1 MAIREHYRTYPYRPP
16 RREKEEIVG
25 QESHFWRFFHRY
37 VVPHKWVLLLCLF
50 LICVNSCSTYL
61 MSFYGRLVVDTIL
74 VVRTSEPPTEQTGP
88 ERSVHRRESKSGRLP
103 TRSQQDELD
112 SGLFFTDRPTES
124 GRRLFVIALFYMGTQ
139 IILNYLAR
147 LATRSQIIVAQG
159 ITGNLRED
167 MHRKVLEL
175 DLSYHQAHS
184 PGRLLSRILSDV
196 AVLQDQMVHTMTSL
210 VRCIALIAVGVT
222 ILLLTNWR
230 MGLIVFGLLPLY
242 IFVANRA
249 RPKIQHLT
257 RELRH
262 TNSCLW
268 GLTSQKLE
276 SIKAIQAYGREHA
289 EQLNYRRLISTYL
302 RDALTQQRVSATM
315 GRTMGLITAAGQ
327 IGTFLLGAHWVLDG
341 KMSLGEM
348 LFVRNT
354 ALTLFGPVVELSS
367 LNILFSNL
375 QVVLQR
381 VVDVLDQPVQIAD
394 APDAVD
400 FPLPVAKGIEMQHV
414 SFTYPSHAEEG
425 TATEEEPVLRD
436 VTLSVPAGTWLC
448 VMGASGSGKT
458 TLINLLARL
467 YEPTSGTI
475 TFDGVDLRKL
485 RMADLRRHVGLVPQ
499 EAQIFSGS
507 VRDNI
512 CYGVPDAGPEQI
524 MDAAKAA
531 ELHEFIL
538 TMKVQYETLIG
549 QRGLSLSGG
558 QRQRLSLARALI
570 TNPEILIL
578 DDCTSALDANTEGRI
593 QDTLARILKGKTAI
607 IVSQRVSMAKRCH
620 RICVL
625 ENGVISEYGSH
636 NKLVQASGFY
646 ARLHAQQ
653 TE

>member
-1 MAIREHYRTYPYRPP
+1 MALREHHRIYPHRPP
-16 RREKEEIVG
+16 RREKEERVG
-25 QESHFWRFFHRY
+25 QESHFWRFFRRY
-37 VVPHKWVLLLCLF
+37 VVPHKWVLILCFF
-50 LICVNSCSTYL
+50 LISINSCSTYL

-74 VVRTSEPPTEQTGP
+74 VVRTTETTDQLDHTP
-88 ERSVHRRESKSGRLP
+88 RSIHQRERNAGRLP
-103 TRSQQDELD
+103 TE
-112 SGLFFTDRPTES
+112 GM
-124 GRRLFVIALFYMGTQ
+124 GRRMDMGISFSNRPPEAGRKLLVLALFYFATQ
-139 IILNYLAR
+139 ITLNYLAR
-147 LATRSQIIVAQG
+147 LATRSQIVVAQG

-175 DLSYHQAHS
+175 DLAYHQAHS

-196 AVLQDQMVHTMTSL
+196 SVLQDQMVHTMTSI
-210 VRCIALIAVGVT
+210 VRCTMLIVVGVG
-222 ILLLTNWR
+222 ILLATNWQ

-242 IFVANRA
+242 IFVVNQA
-249 RPKIQHLT
+249 RPIIQHLT

-289 EQLNYRRLISTYL
+289 EQLNYRRLISTHL
-302 RDALTQQRVSATM
+302 RDAITQQRVSATM
-315 GRTMGLITAAGQ
+315 GRTMGIITAAGQ
-327 IGTFLLGAHWVLDG
+327 VGTFILGSKWVLDG
-341 KMSLGEM
+341 KMTLGEM

-381 VVDVLDQPVQIAD
+381 VVDVLDHPVKIAD

-400 FPLPVAKGIEMQHV
+400 FPVPITKGIELRHV
-414 SFTYPSHAEEG
+414 SFSYPAFEPED
-425 TATEEEPVLRD
+425 EEEPVLRD
-436 VTLSVPAGTWLC
+436 VNLTVQAGTWLC
-448 VMGASGSGKT
+448 VMGASGSGKS
-458 TLINLLARL
+458 TLVNLLARL
-467 YEPTSGTI
+467 HEPTGGEI
-475 TFDGVDLRKL
+475 LFDGIDLRKL
-485 RMADLRRHVGLVPQ
+485 RMTDLRRHIGLVPQ
-499 EAQIFSGS
+499 EAQIFSGT

-512 CYGVPDAGPEQI
+512 CYGVPEAGPEQI
-524 MDAAKAA
+524 MNAAKAA
-531 ELHEFIL
+531 ELHDFIL

-549 QRGLSLSGG
+549 QRGQSLSGG

-570 TNPEILIL
+570 TNPEVLIL
-578 DDCTSALDANTEGRI
+578 DDCTSALDANTEGKI
-593 QDTLARILKGKTAI
+593 QDTLARILVGKTAI

-620 RICVL
+620 HICVV
-625 ENGVISEYGSH
+625 ENGTIAEYGTHSQ
-636 NKLVQASGFY
+636 LVHSGGFY

>member
-1 MAIREHYRTYPYRPP
+1 MFGFQEHYRNYPHRPP
-16 RREKEEIVG
+16 RREKEERAG
-25 QESHFWRFFHRY
+25 EESHFWRFFRRY
-37 VVPHKWVLLLCLF
+37 VLPHKWVLMLCLF
-50 LICVNSCSTYL
+50 LISVNACSTYL

-74 VVRTSEPPTEQTGP
+74 VVRTTETTTESDTELHSVHERDRNPTELPSTSQG
-88 ERSVHRRESKSGRLP
+88 HRM
-103 TRSQQDELD
+103 DM
-112 SGLFFTDRPTES
+112 GLSFTDRPPEA
-124 GRRLFVIALFYMGTQ
+124 GHKLFVLALFYMGTQ
-139 IILNYLAR
+139 ITLNFLAR
-147 LATRSQIIVAQG
+147 MATRSQIIVAQG

-167 MHRKVLEL
+167 MHRKVMEL
-175 DLSYHQAHS
+175 DLAYHQAHS

-196 AVLQDQMVHTMTSL
+196 QVLQDQMVGTMTSL
-210 VRCIALIAVGVT
+210 VRCTMLIVVGVT
-222 ILLLTNWR
+222 ILLCTNWR

-242 IFVANRA
+242 ILVVNQA

-289 EQLNYRRLISTYL
+289 EQLNYRRLISTFL

-315 GRTMGLITAAGQ
+315 GRTMGIITAGGQ
-327 IGTFLLGAHWVLDG
+327 VGTFLLGAKWVLDG
-341 KMSLGEM
+341 KMTLGEM

-381 VVDVLDQPVQIAD
+381 VVDVLDHPVKIVD

-400 FPLPVAKGIEMQHV
+400 FPIPVAKGVDVRHV
-414 SFTYPSHAEEG
+414 SFAYPASEPDG
-425 TATEEEPVLRD
+425 EEEPVLRD
-436 VTLSVPAGTWLC
+436 VTFSVPAGTWLC
-448 VMGASGSGKT
+448 VMGASGSGKS
-458 TLINLLARL
+458 TLVNLLARL
-467 YEPTSGTI
+467 HEPKSGQI
-475 TFDGVDLRKL
+475 LFDGVDLRKL
-485 RMADLRRHVGLVPQ
+485 RMTDLRRHIGLVPQ
-499 EAQIFSGS
+499 EAQIFSGT

-512 CYGVPDAGPEQI
+512 CYGVPGAEPNEI
-524 MDAAKAA
+524 MAAAKAA
-531 ELHEFIL
+531 ELHDFIL

-549 QRGLSLSGG
+549 QRGQSLSGG

-570 TNPEILIL
+570 TNPEVLIL
-578 DDCTSALDANTEGRI
+578 DDCTSALDANTEGKI
-593 QDTLARILKGKTAI
+593 QDTLARILVGKTAI

-620 RICVL
+620 HICVL
-625 ENGVISEYGSH
+625 EDGTVSEFGTHNQLVGSG
-636 NKLVQASGFY
+636 GFY
-646 ARLHAQQ
+646 ARLHSQQ

>member
-1 MAIREHYRTYPYRPP
+1 MALREHHRIYPHRPP
-16 RREKEEIVG
+16 RREKEERVG
-25 QESHFWRFFHRY
+25 QESHFWRFFRRY
-37 VVPHKWVLLLCLF
+37 VVPHKWVLILCFF
-50 LICVNSCSTYL
+50 LISVNSCSTYL

-74 VVRTSEPPTEQTGP
+74 VVRTTETTDQLDHTP
-88 ERSVHRRESKSGRLP
+88 RSIHQRERSAGRLP
-103 TRSQQDELD
+103 TE
-112 SGLFFTDRPTES
+112 GM
-124 GRRLFVIALFYMGTQ
+124 GRRMDMGVSFSNRPPEAGRKLLVLALFYFATQ
-139 IILNYLAR
+139 ITLNYLAR
-147 LATRSQIIVAQG
+147 LATRSQIVVAQG

-175 DLSYHQAHS
+175 DLAYHQAHS

-196 AVLQDQMVHTMTSL
+196 SVLQDQMVHTMTSI
-210 VRCIALIAVGVT
+210 VRCTMLIVVGVG
-222 ILLLTNWR
+222 ILLATNWR

-242 IFVANRA
+242 IFVVNQA
-249 RPKIQHLT
+249 RPIIQHLT

-289 EQLNYRRLISTYL
+289 EQLNYRRLISTHL
-302 RDALTQQRVSATM
+302 RDAITQQRVSATM
-315 GRTMGLITAAGQ
+315 GRTMGIITAAGQ
-327 IGTFLLGAHWVLDG
+327 VGTFILGSKWVLDG
-341 KMSLGEM
+341 KMTLGEM

-381 VVDVLDQPVQIAD
+381 VVDVLDHPVKIAD

-400 FPLPVAKGIEMQHV
+400 FPVPITKGIELRHV
-414 SFTYPSHAEEG
+414 SFSYPAFEPED
-425 TATEEEPVLRD
+425 EEEPVLRD
-436 VTLSVPAGTWLC
+436 VNLTVPAGTWLC
-448 VMGASGSGKT
+448 VMGASGSGKS
-458 TLINLLARL
+458 TLVNLLARL
-467 YEPTSGTI
+467 HEPTGGQI
-475 TFDGVDLRKL
+475 LFDGIDLRKL
-485 RMADLRRHVGLVPQ
+485 RMTDLRRHIGLVPQ
-499 EAQIFSGS
+499 EAQIFSGT

-512 CYGVPDAGPEQI
+512 CYGVPEAGPEQI
-524 MDAAKAA
+524 MNAAKAA
-531 ELHEFIL
+531 ELHDFIL

-549 QRGLSLSGG
+549 QRGQSLSGG

-570 TNPEILIL
+570 TNPEVLIL
-578 DDCTSALDANTEGRI
+578 DDCTSALDANTEGKI
-593 QDTLARILKGKTAI
+593 QDTLARILVGKTAI

-620 RICVL
+620 HICVV
-625 ENGVISEYGSH
+625 ENGTIAEYGTHSQ
-636 NKLVQASGFY
+636 LVHSGGFY